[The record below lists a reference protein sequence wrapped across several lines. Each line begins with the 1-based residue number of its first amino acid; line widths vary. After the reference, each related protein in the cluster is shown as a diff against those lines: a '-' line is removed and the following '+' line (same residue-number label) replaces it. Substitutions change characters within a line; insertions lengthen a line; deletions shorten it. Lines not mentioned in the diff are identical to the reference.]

1 MNKMSIKKDDLVVVL
16 SGKDKGKQGKVLAV
30 DPKGGKVVVEGINMV
45 SRHTK
50 PRRQGEEGGI
60 IKKEA
65 PMYACKVMRVC
76 PKCGKATRPAHKTLA
91 DGKKVRVCKKCA
103 AEI

>member
-1 MNKMSIKKDDLVVVL
+1 
-16 SGKDKGKQGKVLAV
+16 
-30 DPKGGKVVVEGINMV
+30 MV

-50 PRRQGEEGGI
+50 PRKQGEEGGI

-65 PMYACKVMRVC
+65 PMYACKVHARLPQVRQAH
-76 PKCGKATRPAHKTLA
+76 PRRPQDLA
-91 DGKKVRVCKKCA
+91 DGKKVRVCKHCG